1 MLVNIMALRHSAFY
15 SPLLMT
21 MAGGF
26 LKQEGLEYNYQLA
39 TPEKTVADSIE
50 DGSCHLAQS
59 AVAAGF
65 AALEAGKTNPFVHF
79 AQINNRDGFFIASR
93 NPEPDFSWQDLKH
106 KKVLVDH
113 FFQPYAMLKYG
124 LHQQNIS
131 FSDFTVIDAGDVDA
145 IKQAFLAGDADYV
158 HMQGPVPQ
166 QLAYEKKAFVV
177 AAVGEAVGPVAFSSL
192 CASPQWLETDMAKAF
207 MRAYQE
213 ASEFVLVASAEEIA
227 AKEIEAGFFPEINP
241 QILAD
246 TIQAYQALNCWNE
259 NSVIPTDSYENLL
272 DVFEYNQ
279 LVTERYSYNELI
291 AQPPSIS

>member
-1 MLVNIMALRHSAFY
+1 MSLRIMALRHSAFY

-39 TPEKTVADSIE
+39 TPEKTVTDSIT

-59 AVAAGF
+59 AVAASF
-65 AALEAGKTNPFVHF
+65 SALEAGKTNPFVHF

-93 NPEPDFSWQDLKH
+93 NPEPNFSWQDLKN

-124 LHQQNIS
+124 LRQQGIS
-131 FSDFTVIDAGDVDA
+131 FSDFEVIDAGDVDA
-145 IKQAFLAGDADYV
+145 IKQAFLNGEADYV

-166 QLAYEKKAFVV
+166 QLAHEGKAFVV

-192 CASPQWLETDMAKAF
+192 CASPQWLETDMAKIF
-207 MRAYQE
+207 MRAYQK
-213 ASEFVLVASAEEIA
+213 ACEFVLVASAEEIA
-227 AKEIEAGFFPEINP
+227 AKEIEAGFFPDINP
-241 QILAD
+241 RILAE
-246 TIQAYQALNCWNE
+246 TIRAYQELDCWGTD
-259 NSVIPTDSYENLL
+259 SIIPRASYENLL

-279 LVTERYSYNELI
+279 LVTERYSYEKVI
-291 AQPPSIS
+291 AQPPLI